1 MFVLLA
7 KYLSKLPDLLA
18 ASQEAI
24 GLVGPLL
31 LLTAASVCRAVI
43 LDAQRAGK
51 RWGQGNEIQQ
61 RWHIFLR

>member
-7 KYLSKLPDLLA
+7 KYLSKLPDLLE
-18 ASQEAI
+18 ASQAAI

-31 LLTAASVCRAVI
+31 LLTAVSAHGAVI

-51 RWGQGNEIQQ
+51 RWGKGNEIQQ
-61 RWHIFLR
+61 RWHIFLW